1 MAENIKKDNEVRSQD
16 FKYKSRA
23 PYYNQIHHINDNFL
37 NLGYDYRGKI
47 YRKNTSTE
55 LWGNPLQIPFI
66 GRLEAMITLLLEHA
80 KSIKKTFSIA
90 HDKETIH
97 IN

>member
-1 MAENIKKDNEVRSQD
+1 
-16 FKYKSRA
+16 
-23 PYYNQIHHINDNFL
+23 
-37 NLGYDYRGKI
+37 
-47 YRKNTSTE
+47 
-55 LWGNPLQIPFI
+55 
-66 GRLEAMITLLLEHA
+66 MITLLLEHA